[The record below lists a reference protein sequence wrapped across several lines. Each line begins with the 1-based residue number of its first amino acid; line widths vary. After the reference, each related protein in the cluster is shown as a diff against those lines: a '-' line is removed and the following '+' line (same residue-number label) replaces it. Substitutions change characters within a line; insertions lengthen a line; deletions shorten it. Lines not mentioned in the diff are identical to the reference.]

1 MIEFRHVSKDFHGK
15 VVLSDISM
23 EIPTGELT
31 VLIGPSGCGKT
42 TTLKMINR
50 LLSPSSGEIWIDGK
64 NIETLDKVQLRRRI
78 GYVIQQGG
86 LFPHMTIRENIEI
99 IARLAKGDPQAISRK
114 TDQLMEMVDLDPA
127 EYLDRYPTE
136 LSGGQQQR
144 IGVIR
149 ALANDPEVVL
159 FDEPF
164 SALDPVTRSSL
175 QDELVSMH
183 EKMRKTMVFLTHD
196 MDEAIKIADR
206 ICIMR
211 NGHILQFDTP
221 EQILKHPAD
230 DFIAS
235 FVGTERIWDSPEF
248 IRVSDFM
255 IKETITCHGD
265 LNRNLCIKRMRDH
278 HIDSLLVVDE
288 QHHLRGVVT
297 RRALFRAESPL
308 ARAEEI
314 MEPVRYTARDD
325 DNIVNIL
332 RMVQEAEVNAV
343 PVLDA
348 SEKLVG
354 LLTNSSL
361 VATLSRQFLTEEK
374 GVADG

>member
-183 EKMRKTMVFLTHD
+183 EKMGKTMVFVTHD

-248 IRVSDFM
+248 IRVSGFM

>member
-114 TDQLMEMVDLDPA
+114 TNQLMEMVDLDPA

-183 EKMRKTMVFLTHD
+183 EKMGKTMVFVTHD

-221 EQILKHPAD
+221 VQILQHPAD